1 MQLAAPIYLL
11 KRRARLMAR
20 DNQIPLHRALDRV
33 AGEEGFQTWSHLAAS
48 ATHQSPADAVLRGLA
63 PGEFVLIG
71 ARPGQGKTLLGLELA
86 VKAAALGRQG
96 YFFTLEFTDGDV
108 AAHLA
113 MLDPDPGAD
122 GMVVDTSDEIS
133 ADHIIH
139 RLEAAPSP
147 SLVVVDYL
155 QLLDQRRRNPSLD
168 EQVKTLREFGV
179 RTGTILVMISQIDRR
194 FDQSAKG
201 MPGVADIRL
210 PNPVDLTAFDRF
222 FFLHEG
228 KLQIARAA

>member
-1 MQLAAPIYLL
+1 
-11 KRRARLMAR
+11 
-20 DNQIPLHRALDRV
+20 
-33 AGEEGFQTWSHLAAS
+33 AGL
-48 ATHQSPADAVLRGLA
+48 
-63 PGEFVLIG
+63 
-71 ARPGQGKTLLGLELA
+71 
-86 VKAAALGRQG
+86 
-96 YFFTLEFTDGDV
+96 
-108 AAHLA
+108 
-113 MLDPDPGAD
+113 
-122 GMVVDTSDEIS
+122 VVDTSDEIS

-139 RLEAAPSP
+139 RLEAAPST

-194 FDQSAKG
+194 FDVSAKE

-210 PNPVDLTAFDRF
+210 PNPVDLAAFDRF
-222 FFLHEG
+222 FFMHEG